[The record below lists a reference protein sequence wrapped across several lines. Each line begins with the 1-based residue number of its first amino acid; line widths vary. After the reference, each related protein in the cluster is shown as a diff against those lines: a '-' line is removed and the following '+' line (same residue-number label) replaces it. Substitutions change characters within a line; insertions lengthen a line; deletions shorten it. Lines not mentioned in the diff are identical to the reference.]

1 MSGAGAAGRPFR
13 KVLIANRG
21 EIAVRIIRTLRE
33 LRIGSVAVYSEADAA
48 APHVRLADEAVL
60 LGPGPVGKSY
70 LDRERLFWAARES
83 GAEAVHPG
91 YGFFSENAGFARE
104 CGENGLVWIGPPP
117 AAIEQMGIKTEAR
130 KLMEEAGVPVVPGT
144 TAPLGSA
151 EEALHTARSIGF
163 PVAFKT
169 SGGGG
174 GKGFHVAYGEHDAI
188 AAFEQSRTE
197 GERFFANG
205 DVYVEKYL
213 EDPRHVEVQVL
224 ADTHGNVVHLFERD
238 CTVQRRHQKLIE
250 ESPAPTV
257 DEHTRARICEIAVE
271 AARAVGYTS
280 AGTVEGLLVGERFYF
295 LEMNTRLQVEHP
307 VTELVTGI
315 DLVREQLLVA
325 MGEQLAFRQEDVVLR
340 GHAIECRINAE
351 AAHKGFMPWPGL
363 ITAYREPAGPGVRV
377 DSGVELGFKV
387 PSFYDSLLAKV
398 AVWDTTRERATA
410 RMLRA
415 LSEFELEGPA
425 SLVPFHR
432 AFLASRQWAAAETG
446 RDLLLDGDWLA
457 ATEPRAVEPPD
468 AETAAP
474 ASNPPPS
481 PDGG

>member
-1 MSGAGAAGRPFR
+1 MSAAAGRPFR

-33 LRIGSVAVYSEADAA
+33 MGIGSVAVYSEADAGA
-48 APHVRLADEAVL
+48 RHVQLADEAVL

-70 LDRERLFWAARES
+70 LDLERLLWAARET

-91 YGFFSENAGFARE
+91 YGFFSENAGFARACAE
-104 CGENGLVWIGPPP
+104 AGLVFVGPP
-117 AAIEQMGIKTEAR
+117 ADAIDRMGIKTEAR
-130 KLMEEAGVPVVPGT
+130 KLMEAAGVPVVPGT
-144 TAPLGSA
+144 TEPLVSVEDA
-151 EEALHTARSIGF
+151 VATAKRIGF

-174 GKGFHVAYGEHDAI
+174 GKGFHVAYGESDA
-188 AAFEQSRTE
+188 AVAFEQSRTE

-205 DVYVEKYL
+205 AVYVEKYL

-224 ADTHGNVVHLFERD
+224 GDTHGTVLHLFERD

-250 ESPAPTV
+250 ESPGPTI
-257 DEHTRARICEIAVE
+257 DPATRARICEIAVE

-280 AGTVEGLLVGERFYF
+280 AGTIEGLLVGDQFYF

-325 MGEQLAFRQEDVVLR
+325 MGEKLAFGQSDVQLR

-363 ITAYREPAGPGVRV
+363 ITAYREPSGPGVRV
-377 DSGVELGFKV
+377 DSGVQLGYKV

-398 AVWDTTRERATA
+398 SVWDTNRERATA

-415 LSEFELEGPA
+415 LGEFELEGPA

-446 RDLLLDGDWLA
+446 RDLLLDPDWLA
-457 ATEPRAVEPPD
+457 ATEPAAAPD
-468 AETAAP
+468 A
-474 ASNPPPS
+474 
-481 PDGG
+481 G

>member
-205 DVYVEKYL
+205 DVYVEQYL

-257 DEHTRARICEIAVE
+257 DEHTRARICEIAIE

>member
-1 MSGAGAAGRPFR
+1 MTVFG

-33 LRIGSVAVYSEADAA
+33 LGIGSVAVYSEADAE

-70 LDRERLFWAARES
+70 LDLERLLWAARET

-91 YGFFSENAGFARE
+91 YGFFAENAGFARACAE
-104 CGENGLVWIGPPP
+104 AGLVFIGPPP
-117 AAIEQMGIKTEAR
+117 EAIEKMGIKTEAR

-144 TAPLGSA
+144 ITPLGSA

-188 AAFEQSRTE
+188 AAFEQSRLE

-224 ADTHGNVVHLFERD
+224 GDTHGNVVHLFERD

-250 ESPAPTV
+250 ESPGPTI

-325 MGEQLAFRQEDVVLR
+325 MGERLAFRQKDIVLR

-351 AAHKGFMPWPGL
+351 AAHKGFLPWPGL

-377 DSGVELGFKV
+377 DSGVQLGYRV
-387 PSFYDSLLAKV
+387 PAFYDSLLAKV

-446 RDLLLDGDWLA
+446 RDLLLDADWLA
-457 ATEPRAVEPPD
+457 ATEPPTAEPP
-468 AETAAP
+468 AAATAP
-474 ASNPPPS
+474 APPAPAPTAPPT

>member
-70 LDRERLFWAARES
+70 LDRERLCWAARES

-325 MGEQLAFRQEDVVLR
+325 MGEKLAFRQEDVVLR